1 MRNRFINFFKQID
14 WIKVLFPII
23 DNLECLNVD
32 ELDEIS
38 SNNFQLSMDIDK
50 YNRLIEEIKN
60 FRKSKSSILIL
71 SKKDK

>member
-1 MRNRFINFFKQID
+1 MRNRFINFFKKID